1 MLKLATT
8 NATTRRCLL
17 AMLCLAMLFITPSAI
32 AQQPDDAPS
41 STDPGA
47 TTEQPEETARQRA
60 RDQLANVYG
69 YDDETLGNMQALV
82 LSQGNLAAQV
92 KRDLDDITALE
103 GDLTRATVKIE
114 LLEEQLAEPRQ
125 NRRARRRLSQRLGE
139 SHAKRLLHA
148 AQIEADQID
157 IADVQRETT
166 LLATYIK
173 GINAAEEDRQRD
185 ALAAKLAEEKR
196 LREEAERRA
205 REEEIKKKEQQ
216 ELDQIKKQKERAKTK
231 QLETLYAEHE
241 ELQKAVLAKT
251 PRRLEI
257 ETELAKEREEKNS
270 AFIKRRDELV
280 VFVEQLPE
288 ELQENKRKSTVD
300 PVFHSVWLDRRAD
313 RSTYFERFNALQRAL
328 QTSDEAHTG
337 LADAQDKLQEA
348 KVQLER
354 GETEHSTARVA
365 RAETLVKLRT
375 IEAEIADLELE
386 HHDAM
391 LELKLERLEFYEREI
406 ELLLPYISS
415 SKRDEFYRLTS
426 DANWQDTRHGL
437 QLALVRITRHIQQR
451 TSQAIDILSDPFSIA
466 LWAFVGGLL
475 VRLFFV
481 LIAVVVAR
489 SRGPRWIQRLT
500 KEALKR
506 RFFRQRPSATI
517 KGGEVLR
524 HILGPATIF
533 LGITYI
539 LSYGQTILPELK
551 YVQWVVNAVIIFR
564 ITTVAVS
571 VMLLPRTLREPH
583 KVLEESY
590 DTDEH
595 DNDGIDVFELEIN
608 RARKLVRSAKVVI
621 WFWLIYIYIPELVVA
636 LMGHSI
642 VWRVIDIATTWG
654 FIIVI
659 YSVLS
664 TWKNDI
670 AVLFERL
677 AAERLPRAV
686 QFVNENKDRVWGV
699 LVIGGASLYVIVTEG
714 IRLGRRYL
722 VETEWSKRINNFIFR
737 KTIEYQ
743 RRDQSRPDDDEA
755 TTLMIE
761 SLPANY
767 KQLFED
773 HPITEEAYIVERNDH
788 MDDMI
793 AAFYQSWRKHRKQ
806 GSIALTGES
815 GAGKS
820 TQLNQIARQFEPT
833 CDAVGVEIAVTRIV
847 DKITSDLDVLEFV
860 ADLFELSNAPT
871 TKHELIDILL
881 EMNEH
886 MLIIDDCHHM
896 FVRRI
901 SGFAGLELF
910 LEIVNLTDHKHFWVL
925 SFEHYAWSYL
935 TRIKRREHY
944 FGKILPLASWTESEI
959 EDLIA
964 RRNLMTGY
972 TCSFT
977 NLVVTRDE
985 GEDVSYEVIK
995 SSRGYFRLLHE
1006 FCQGNPRVA
1015 LTYWLRSL
1023 EPGEEDDTLQVG
1035 LFKMPPRHATLALD
1049 DAYWFTLT
1057 ALAQHTALDAHEIS
1071 LITNTEIG
1079 FCEMALNYFSEKDV
1093 VFIDEANRARL
1104 SSLYIRQVLRHL
1116 IDSNYLYD

>member
-8 NATTRRCLL
+8 SAMMRRHLL
-17 AMLCLAMLFITPSAI
+17 AMLCLAMLFITPPAL
-32 AQQPDDAPS
+32 AQHPDAPPTTDTN
-41 STDPGA
+41 ST
-47 TTEQPEETARQRA
+47 QPEPSEHQLA
-60 RDQLANVYG
+60 RDQLANTYD
-69 YDDETLGNMQALV
+69 YDDETLSNMQALV

-92 KRDLDDITALE
+92 KRDQDDIADLKD
-103 GDLTRATVKIE
+103 DLTRAAIKIE
-114 LLEEQLAEPRQ
+114 LLEEQLTEPRQ
-125 NRRARRRLSQRLGE
+125 TRRTKRKLSQRLGE
-139 SHAKRLLHA
+139 AHAQHVLRA
-148 AQIEADQID
+148 AQIESDQID
-157 IADVQRETT
+157 IAKVQREAT

-173 GINAAEEDRQRD
+173 GINTAEEDRLRD
-185 ALAAKLAEEKR
+185 ELEAKLAEEKR
-196 LREEAERRA
+196 LREEAERLA
-205 REEEIKKKEQQ
+205 HEEEIKKKEQE

-241 ELQKAVLAKT
+241 ELQKSVLDKT
-251 PRRLEI
+251 PKRLEL
-257 ETELAKEREEKNS
+257 ETNFEKEREDKNS

-300 PVFHSVWLDRRAD
+300 PVFQSVWIDRRAD
-313 RSTYFERFNALQRAL
+313 RSTYFTKFDTLQRAT
-328 QTSDEAHTG
+328 QTSDEAHDA
-337 LADAQDKLQEA
+337 LADAQDRLLDA
-348 KVQLER
+348 KSQLER
-354 GETEHSTARVA
+354 GETEHSKARVA

-375 IEAEIADLELE
+375 LEAAIADLEFE

-391 LELKLERLEFYEREI
+391 LELQLERLEFYEHEI
-406 ELLLPYISS
+406 EVLLPHVSV

-437 QLALVRITRHIQQR
+437 QLAIVRITRHIQQR
-451 TSQAIDILSDPFSIA
+451 TSQAFEILSDPFSIA

-475 VRLFFV
+475 VRIFFV
-481 LIAVVVAR
+481 LIAVIVVR
-489 SRGPRWIQRLT
+489 SRGPRWVQRLT

-524 HILGPATIF
+524 HILGPAAVF

-539 LSYGQTILPELK
+539 LSYGQTLLPELK
-551 YVQWVVNAVIIFR
+551 YLQWVVNAIITFR

-590 DTDEH
+590 DTALE
-595 DNDGIDVFELEIN
+595 DNDGVDVFELEIN

-654 FIIVI
+654 FILVI

-677 AAERLPRAV
+677 ATERLPRAV

-743 RRDQSRPDDDEA
+743 RRDQTRPDDDEA

-761 SLPANY
+761 SLPSAY
-767 KQLFED
+767 KQRFED

-788 MDDMI
+788 MDAAI
-793 AAFYQSWRKHRKQ
+793 GAFYESWRKHRKQ
-806 GSIALTGES
+806 GSIAITGEA

-820 TQLNQIARQFEPT
+820 TQLNQLARQFEST

-847 DKITSDLDVLEFV
+847 DKITTELDVLEFV

-871 TKHELIDILL
+871 TKHELIERLL

-944 FGKILPLASWTESEI
+944 FGKILPLTSWTESEI

-1023 EPGEEDDTLQVG
+1023 EPGDEEDTLQVG

-1057 ALAQHTALDAHEIS
+1057 ALAQHTALDAHEIC
-1071 LITNTEIG
+1071 LITNTELG

-1093 VFIDEANRARL
+1093 VCIDEANRARL
-1104 SSLYIRQVLRHL
+1104 SPLYIRQVLRHL